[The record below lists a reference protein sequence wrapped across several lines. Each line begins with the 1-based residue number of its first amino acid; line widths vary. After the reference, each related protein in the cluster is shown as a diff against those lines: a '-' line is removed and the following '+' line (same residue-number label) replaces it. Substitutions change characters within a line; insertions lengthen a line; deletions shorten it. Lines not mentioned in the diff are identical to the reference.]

1 MLNQQQLHEAE
12 RVRKI
17 GREQSDRAVAGFF
30 GSWLGRLFF
39 FVLFVS
45 FGPALF
51 VKLIRWVFA

>member
-17 GREQSDRAVAGFF
+17 GREQSDRAVTGFF

-39 FVLFVS
+39 IVLFVS
-45 FGPALF
+45 FAPALLM
-51 VKLIRWVFA
+51 KLMRWVF